1 MKAYTAEKQ
10 THRKQ
15 ACSYQR
21 GEDRGYYVQYLVI
34 TDREDYKNY

>member
-15 ACSYQR
+15 GCSYQR
-21 GEDRGYYVQYLVI
+21 GEDRGCYVQYLVI